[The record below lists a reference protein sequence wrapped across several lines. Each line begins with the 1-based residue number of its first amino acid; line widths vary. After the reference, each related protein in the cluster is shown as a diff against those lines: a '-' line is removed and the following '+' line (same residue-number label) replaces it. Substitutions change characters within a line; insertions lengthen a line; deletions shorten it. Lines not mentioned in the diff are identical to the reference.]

1 MISTAYRM
9 AILDLLSAAGTAL
22 DFIDGHRDTVTDP
35 DSDIGE
41 QMPNRACYVYEI
53 LKAAAELVD
62 DQYDAEVARSSHETA
77 VCRAEYMEER

>member
-9 AILDLLSAAGTAL
+9 AILDLLDAAEKAL
-22 DFIDGHRDTVTDP
+22 DFIDDHRDTVTDP

-62 DQYDAEVARSSHETA
+62 DHYDTEVAQSSLETA
-77 VCRAEYMEER
+77 VSRAEYMEER